1 MMSGNEGSKTGC
13 SLADTEKRAL
23 QNTVTSAHPDDA
35 IKGES
40 SMKTNLDVRHI
51 GVSINRP
58 ANEVYEFA
66 SNPENLSQWAT
77 GLGGSIKRVN
87 GEWTADTPMGKAKI
101 RFAEKNQFGILDHD
115 IILESGV
122 TFHNPMRVV
131 PNGRSSEVT
140 FTLFRQP
147 GVSDEKF
154 SEDAK
159 WVEKDLRILKD
170 LLEK

>member
-1 MMSGNEGSKTGC
+1 MMTGNAGFQPGRC
-13 SLADTEKRAL
+13 SADTEKHAL
-23 QNTVTSAHPDDA
+23 QNTVASAHPSAA
-35 IKGES
+35 IKGEN
-40 SMKTNLDVRHI
+40 SMQNKLDVQHI
-51 GVSINRP
+51 SVSINRP

-66 SNPENLSQWAT
+66 SNPENLLQWAT
-77 GLGGSIKRVN
+77 GLGGSIRKVEE
-87 GEWTADTPMGKAKI
+87 EWTADTPMGKVKI

-131 PNGRSSEVT
+131 PNGRSSELI

-147 GVSDEKF
+147 DMSDEKF
-154 SEDAK
+154 LEDAK
-159 WVEKDLRILKD
+159 WVEKDLTILRD

>member
-1 MMSGNEGSKTGC
+1 VSGSEGSKPGR

-23 QNTVTSAHPDDA
+23 QNTVTSAHPSSA
-35 IKGES
+35 IKGEG
-40 SMKTNLDVRHI
+40 SMENKLDVRHI
-51 GVSINRP
+51 SVSINRP

-66 SNPENLSQWAT
+66 SNPENLPQWAT
-77 GLGGSIKRVN
+77 GLGGSIKKVK

-115 IILESGV
+115 VILESGV
-122 TFHNPMRVV
+122 TFHNPMRVL
-131 PNGRSSEVT
+131 PNGPSSEVI
-140 FTLFRQP
+140 FTLFRQL
-147 GVSDEKF
+147 GVSEEKF
-154 SEDAK
+154 LEDAK